1 MARQLLPGETH
12 GPRALRG
19 PSKPHLY
26 GLPGLRPFEKEQCRK
41 GTLLAVRSMEIA
53 SRFKAQRKKWIL
65 ENPYPLRDDEPS
77 VFNLDEARELLND
90 TDLDI
95 NEGAATTLI
104 RSDQCRDGADC
115 CNQRASWEPNPYCKV
130 SAGSVTTL
138 QNGGSITTTRGSR
151 HPTRHSDAKDIRA
164 SPVLG
169 RYRRTNGTQTCQR
182 HARNTQLSRRK
193 RILGHSTNVL
203 WQRSSVILNLDR
215 LHLLR
220 AVVLLLSRDSLLV
233 LSQRRPSQ
241 RQTPIAT
248 PMVSTREGPS
258 SLTRS
263 EASLIHRLKSSGSS
277 KTPTPLVV
285 CGTLLGPSAEYP
297 RLVRP
302 AE

>member
-1 MARQLLPGETH
+1 MDPWKIHTRFATTNLRSSTSAKPASCSTTPILTSMKVRQLPLSDRISVVM
-12 GPRALRG
+12 GPTVANR
-19 PSKPHLY
+19 
-26 GLPGLRPFEKEQCRK
+26 
-41 GTLLAVRSMEIA
+41 
-53 SRFKAQRKKWIL
+53 
-65 ENPYPLRDDEPS
+65 
-77 VFNLDEARELLND
+77 
-90 TDLDI
+90 
-95 NEGAATTLI
+95 
-104 RSDQCRDGADC
+104 
-115 CNQRASWEPNPYCKV
+115 RASWEPNPYCKV

-169 RYRRTNGTQTCQR
+169 RCRRTNGTQACQR

>member
-1 MARQLLPGETH
+1 M
-12 GPRALRG
+12 GPTVANR
-19 PSKPHLY
+19 
-26 GLPGLRPFEKEQCRK
+26 
-41 GTLLAVRSMEIA
+41 
-53 SRFKAQRKKWIL
+53 
-65 ENPYPLRDDEPS
+65 
-77 VFNLDEARELLND
+77 
-90 TDLDI
+90 
-95 NEGAATTLI
+95 
-104 RSDQCRDGADC
+104 
-115 CNQRASWEPNPYCKV
+115 RASWEPNPYCKV

-151 HPTRHSDAKDIRA
+151 HPTRHSDAKDTRA

-169 RYRRTNGTQTCQR
+169 RSRRTNGTRTCQR

-193 RILGHSTNVL
+193 RILGHSTNVW

-263 EASLIHRLKSSGSS
+263 EASLIHRLKNSGSS

-285 CGTLLGPSAEYP
+285 CGTLRGPSAEYP

-302 AE
+302 AERSSVSLKPCFWLTCHTWQCWTLWARITVPVSQLRWWSKHDTSVLLPSDSLTILRTPRIGRTYDRISLRITFVRLRILRWRSVIGSGLGVHLA